1 MNPIRVKGKFTISF
15 PGTTVRAD
23 QILDFVS
30 ILKKMNIRIEA
41 LYYIHEDTYIQISDE
56 FKEIIMPILNSMFLT
71 VKDNGCEKMNEVCDE
86 R

>member
-56 FKEIIMPILNSMFLT
+56 FKEIIIPILNSMFFPIIN
-71 VKDNGCEKMNEVCDE
+71 KGCEKMKGKE
-86 R
+86 

>member
-23 QILDFVS
+23 QILDFIS

-56 FKEIIMPILNSMFLT
+56 FKEIIIPILNSMFFPIIN
-71 VKDNGCEKMNEVCDE
+71 KGCEKMKGKE
-86 R
+86 